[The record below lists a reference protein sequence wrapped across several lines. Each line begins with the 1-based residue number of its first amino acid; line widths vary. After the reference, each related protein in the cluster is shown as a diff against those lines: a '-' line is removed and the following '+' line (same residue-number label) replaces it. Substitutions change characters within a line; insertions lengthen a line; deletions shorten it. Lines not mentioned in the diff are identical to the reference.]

1 MTRCRTSVSIWFA
14 RATRCHL
21 STAISAFG
29 SAARIPEAYG
39 ADGSITTISIA
50 ARNAGVCSASHL
62 TQLPV
67 RPGANPSSDPG
78 PSAEQ
83 STKLVSHGSDRFQV
97 MPSRI
102 QRTDRK
108 RVSSMPS
115 RVVGSGSGS
124 HRAAAATKAAPSART
139 RGTRRRPQRP
149 LDSPK
154 RSLEQPAPAAA
165 QLTRGRHRSRD
176 LSERLLWAQPFTADQ
191 AALPPQQLNG
201 LPRDRQI
208 LQPHPWPILHR
219 AAEHPALGQGPS
231 RAACSMITFTVAV
244 STRWN
249 LEDANSCSRP
259 NNTDVASDI
268 LVASLLDVVGDQ
280 QHVGAT
286 SPSVATTRV
295 SKHPA

>member
-1 MTRCRTSVSIWFA
+1 MSGWSVRVGWSRPCWRRSRLVELGQAPPVLDGSRSASSIRRRSLTAQAAPISLVGSQMVEHLAEPFPLLGTEVFGTGQEQPPVDPDRVGDGARRPSRSRVTRCRTSVSIWFA

-50 ARNAGVCSASHL
+50 ARNAGVCSASHSL

-115 RVVGSGSGS
+115 GSLVL
-124 HRAAAATKAAPSART
+124 AQAATVPPPPRLAAPSART

-165 QLTRGRHRSRD
+165 QITRG
-176 LSERLLWAQPFTADQ
+176 
-191 AALPPQQLNG
+191 AA
-201 LPRDRQI
+201 
-208 LQPHPWPILHR
+208 
-219 AAEHPALGQGPS
+219 AAE
-231 RAACSMITFTVAV
+231 T
-244 STRWN
+244 
-249 LEDANSCSRP
+249 
-259 NNTDVASDI
+259 
-268 LVASLLDVVGDQ
+268 
-280 QHVGAT
+280 
-286 SPSVATTRV
+286 
-295 SKHPA
+295 